1 MVPDVVYIC
10 NIMVTIFQYP
20 GDEFEVAYCIG
31 KENCMETTT
40 LQRLKAAGWKCGR
53 KIDISSFKK
62 RYREIGL
69 EMPANVEA
77 FLEEFGL
84 LHIENLK
91 WFRDVD
97 FNPLEAIGIN
107 LDAEYFENLLDEYD
121 INTTTYP
128 LGMCC
133 TNELFLVMTITN
145 EFYCFTN
152 GCCEL
157 CGIGVEDMLDCLIGE
172 CRISKTIE

>member
-1 MVPDVVYIC
+1 
-10 NIMVTIFQYP
+10 
-20 GDEFEVAYCIG
+20 
-31 KENCMETTT
+31 METTT

-53 KIDISSFKK
+53 KIDISAFKK

-133 TNELFLVMTITN
+133 RNELFLVITITN

>member
-1 MVPDVVYIC
+1 
-10 NIMVTIFQYP
+10 
-20 GDEFEVAYCIG
+20 
-31 KENCMETTT
+31 METTT

-53 KIDISSFKK
+53 KIDISAFKK

-121 INTTTYP
+121 INTN
-128 LGMCC
+128 LSVG
-133 TNELFLVMTITN
+133 NVLQ
-145 EFYCFTN
+145 
-152 GCCEL
+152 
-157 CGIGVEDMLDCLIGE
+157 
-172 CRISKTIE
+172 K

>member
-1 MVPDVVYIC
+1 
-10 NIMVTIFQYP
+10 
-20 GDEFEVAYCIG
+20 
-31 KENCMETTT
+31 METTT
-40 LQRLKAAGWKCGR
+40 LQRLKAAGWKFGR
-53 KIDISSFKK
+53 KIDISAFKK

-152 GCCEL
+152 GCCEM

>member
-1 MVPDVVYIC
+1 
-10 NIMVTIFQYP
+10 
-20 GDEFEVAYCIG
+20 
-31 KENCMETTT
+31 
-40 LQRLKAAGWKCGR
+40 
-53 KIDISSFKK
+53 
-62 RYREIGL
+62 
-69 EMPANVEA
+69 MPANVEA
-77 FLEEFGL
+77 FLEEFGV

>member
-1 MVPDVVYIC
+1 
-10 NIMVTIFQYP
+10 
-20 GDEFEVAYCIG
+20 
-31 KENCMETTT
+31 MEPTT

-53 KIDISSFKK
+53 KIDISAFKK

-77 FLEEFGL
+77 FLEKFGL

>member
-1 MVPDVVYIC
+1 
-10 NIMVTIFQYP
+10 
-20 GDEFEVAYCIG
+20 
-31 KENCMETTT
+31 MEATT
-40 LQRLKAAGWKCGR
+40 LQRLKTAGWKCGR
-53 KIDISSFKK
+53 KIDISAFKK

-84 LHIENLK
+84 LHIKELK
-91 WFRDVD
+91 WFGDVN

-128 LGMCC
+128 LGMCYRK
-133 TNELFLVMTITN
+133 ELLLVMTITN
-145 EFYCFTN
+145 EFYCFAN
-152 GCCEL
+152 GCCEQ
-157 CGIGVEDMLDCLIGE
+157 CGVGVEDMLDCLIGE
-172 CRISKTIE
+172 CRRSKTIE